1 MRSIFA
7 LALIGAV
14 AYASIQDDDNEDFDD
29 IDEYDID
36 ENFLSDDFEYDEL
49 DFNVGL
55 SNTQDSHVNETFE
68 QFAARCSKN
77 YTTNKEYKKRKN
89 IWKKSVK
96 RVAEMNTNASGTAA
110 HFEINCLADQ
120 KDAEL
125 SFLFNGDDSI
135 NNEEMTVLT
144 NRCAEDDS
152 IVCSDQT
159 IDWVAK

>member
-96 RVAEMNTNASGTAA
+96 RVA
-110 HFEINCLADQ
+110 
-120 KDAEL
+120 
-125 SFLFNGDDSI
+125 
-135 NNEEMTVLT
+135 
-144 NRCAEDDS
+144 
-152 IVCSDQT
+152 
-159 IDWVAK
+159 